1 MPRSSLAACLAL
13 SACVAC
19 GRARVPG
26 APADDPAAVPGLLQV
41 GMRGVSPANRAAA
54 AAFGEVLADEV
65 VHDDE
70 LEDVTGDALS
80 GELLELRVDP
90 AREAA
95 ILSALRAR
103 SEVIFAEPVVKLSAL
118 WTPNDPDYP
127 RQWHLPAAG
136 AEAAWDVA
144 RGAGVVVAILDTGVA
159 HVDDLDEARLLP
171 GRNFLDGSGKTADD
185 HGHGTHVAGT
195 VAQSTGNGRGTA
207 GMAPEAK
214 LLPLKVLSANG
225 GGDSAGI
232 SRAIRY
238 AADRGARVINLSLG
252 GGARSEAMASAVAY
266 ARRKGALVVCA
277 AGNGGARG
285 VSFPAAYPGALAVS
299 AVGPDGALAPYSSF
313 GPEVRL
319 AAPGGDKSRGEQWGV
334 LQQTIDPQTGAG
346 VYRFFQG
353 TSMATPHVAG
363 AAALLYGVGVTSPGA
378 VERLLADAARAP
390 AGEAVRGLQGS
401 EAEERYGAGLLDA
414 GAALR
419 RATFDWGLARL
430 GLALAGAWFA
440 IRHARRLDQ
449 LRRSE
454 RVPAAFWAA
463 LVVGSGALTMLAP
476 LGLGQSRML
485 ALLALTPAALPQRFL
500 GLPGT
505 GAWATAAAWLGFS
518 ALVPFALAFLA
529 RAAARARPLGGPLGG
544 VAAGLAFGWAG
555 LLLHAAF
562 ARSVHLPWLPAA
574 VAPVWLGF
582 HAAVAWLA
590 GRGLFAREVFR

>member
-1 MPRSSLAACLAL
+1 MSRSSCAACLAL
-13 SACVAC
+13 SALAAC

-41 GMRGVSPANRAAA
+41 EMRGVSAANRAAA

-95 ILSALRAR
+95 IPSALGAR
-103 SEVIFAEPVVKLSAL
+103 SEVSFAGPVVKLTAL

-159 HVDDLDEARLLP
+159 HVDDLDQARLLP
-171 GRNFLDGSGKTADD
+171 GRNFLDGSGNTADD
-185 HGHGTHVAGT
+185 NGHGTHVAGT

-207 GMAPEAK
+207 GVAREAE
-214 LLPLKVLSANG
+214 LLPLKVLSASG

-277 AGNGGARG
+277 AGNGGSRG
-285 VSFPAAYPGALAVS
+285 GSFPAAYPGALAVS
-299 AVGPDGALAPYSSF
+299 AVGPGGALAPYSSF

-334 LQQTIDPQTGAG
+334 LQQTIDPQTGDG

-363 AAALLYGVGVTSPGA
+363 AAALLYGVGGPSRGG
-378 VERLLADAARAP
+378 VERLLAAAARAP
-390 AGEAVRGLQGS
+390 ATEAVRGLQGA
-401 EAEERYGAGLLDA
+401 EAEE
-414 GAALR
+414 
-419 RATFDWGLARL
+419 
-430 GLALAGAWFA
+430 
-440 IRHARRLDQ
+440 
-449 LRRSE
+449 
-454 RVPAAFWAA
+454 
-463 LVVGSGALTMLAP
+463 
-476 LGLGQSRML
+476 
-485 ALLALTPAALPQRFL
+485 
-500 GLPGT
+500 
-505 GAWATAAAWLGFS
+505 
-518 ALVPFALAFLA
+518 
-529 RAAARARPLGGPLGG
+529 
-544 VAAGLAFGWAG
+544 
-555 LLLHAAF
+555 
-562 ARSVHLPWLPAA
+562 
-574 VAPVWLGF
+574 
-582 HAAVAWLA
+582 
-590 GRGLFAREVFR
+590 